1 MKIGTS
7 HFATATLVLLTM
19 LSASGA
25 RAQDQY
31 VQQLLAQLEAAAY
44 PFASAGYYG
53 ILGECGALGHQT
65 YQDFRVTLN
74 AGSDYAVLGVC
85 DEDCY
90 DLDVALYN
98 LSGNLIVA
106 DSTEDAAPLVPFTVT
121 ESGSFTLRVTMY
133 NCGVEPCYYGVGVYE
148 R

>member
-1 MKIGTS
+1 MKIETS
-7 HFATATLVLLTM
+7 HFAAAALALFATLSVG
-19 LSASGA
+19 GA

-31 VQQLLAQLEAAAY
+31 VQQLLAQLEIAAY

-53 ILGECGALGHQT
+53 ILGEGGALGHQT

-74 AGSDYAVLGVC
+74 AGSDYAILGVC

-106 DSTEDAAPLVPFTVT
+106 DTTEDAAPLVPFTVT

-133 NCGVEPCYYGVGVYE
+133 NCGVEPCYFGVGVYK